1 MNARTILV
9 VDDDTA
15 LRELVGRFLMQNG
28 YAVLEAADVPAMKR
42 VLARHEPDLVV
53 LDVMMPG
60 EDGLS
65 ALRSLAG
72 QSRRPPVIM
81 LSALG
86 GEIDRIVGLELGAD
100 DYLAKPCN
108 PRELLARVRA
118 VLRRAREGEVSER
131 FRFGNWA
138 IDLAA
143 CELLA
148 PDGQV
153 VTLPRREWSI
163 LAELVRARRR
173 VLSREELIA
182 RTSADLFDASDAFD
196 RSIDIA
202 ISRLRRKLAEHD
214 SRELIRT
221 VRGEGYGLA
230 PDVSRVSA

>member
-1 MNARTILV
+1 MLAQTILV

-15 LRELVGRFLMQNG
+15 LRELVSRFLVQNG
-28 YAVLEAADVPAMKR
+28 YAVLEAADVPAMQR
-42 VLARHEPDLVV
+42 VLARHKPDLIVM
-53 LDVMMPG
+53 DVMMPG

-65 ALRSLAG
+65 ALRSLAMEG
-72 QSRRPPVIM
+72 RRPPVVM

-108 PRELLARVRA
+108 PRELLARIRA
-118 VLRRAREGEVSER
+118 VLRRAGDEEACER
-131 FRFGNWA
+131 FRFGNWS
-138 IDLAA
+138 IDLAV
-143 CELLA
+143 CELRA

-153 VTLPRREWSI
+153 VSLPRREWSI
-163 LAELVRARRR
+163 LSELVRARRR

-182 RTSADLFDASDAFD
+182 RTSGDLADASDAFD

-202 ISRLRRKLAEHD
+202 VSRLRRRLAEHD
-214 SRELIRT
+214 AGELIRT

-230 PDVSRVSA
+230 PDVCRVSA

>member
-1 MNARTILV
+1 MNAPTIMV

-15 LRELVGRFLMQNG
+15 LRELVSRFLAQNG
-28 YAVLEAADVPAMKR
+28 YAVLEAGDVPAMKS
-42 VLARHEPDLVV
+42 VLARHEPDLIVM
-53 LDVMMPG
+53 DVMMPG

-65 ALRSLAG
+65 ALRSLTG
-72 QSRRPPVIM
+72 SSRRPPVIM

-118 VLRRAREGEVSER
+118 VLRRAGEGEASER
-131 FRFGNWA
+131 FRFGNWS
-138 IDLAA
+138 IDLSA

-153 VTLPRREWSI
+153 VSLARREWSI

-182 RTSADLFDASDAFD
+182 RTSGDAGDAFD

-202 ISRLRRKLAEHD
+202 ISRLRRRLAEYD
-214 SRELIRT
+214 PREVIRT

-230 PDVSRVSA
+230 PDVSRVAA